1 MSTIGAKTSL
11 CAAVCPFGYLWQLT
25 DLGDGQIAQNHS
37 SANMSQKTKDKIF
50 NNDLW
55 GLQAADLAAFSVT
68 GQDIDSGT
76 AAEIWFFCNWQACH
90 CSFRVRTQIS

>member
-1 MSTIGAKTSL
+1 M
-11 CAAVCPFGYLWQLT
+11 
-25 DLGDGQIAQNHS
+25 GDGQIAQNHS

-55 GLQAADLAAFSVT
+55 GLQAADLAAFLVT

-76 AAEIWFFCNWQACH
+76 AAEIWF
-90 CSFRVRTQIS
+90 SFATGKPVISVTASERRFRN

>member
-1 MSTIGAKTSL
+1 M
-11 CAAVCPFGYLWQLT
+11 
-25 DLGDGQIAQNHS
+25 GDGQIAQNHS

-55 GLQAADLAAFSVT
+55 GLQAADLAAFLVT

-76 AAEIWFFCNWQACH
+76 AAEIWFFLQLAGLSLQFPRQNAD
-90 CSFRVRTQIS
+90 FVI